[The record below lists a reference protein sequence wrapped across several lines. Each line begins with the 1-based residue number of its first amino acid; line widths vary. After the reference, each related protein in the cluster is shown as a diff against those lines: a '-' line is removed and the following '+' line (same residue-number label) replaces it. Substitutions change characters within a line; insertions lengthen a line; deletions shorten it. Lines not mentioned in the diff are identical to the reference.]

1 MRLGKVIGTVV
12 ATQKAER
19 LKGAKLL
26 IVQELTI
33 EAQPTDVFT
42 VAMDSVGAGHG
53 DVVLTC
59 AGSSARLTSVTE
71 NVPVDASIIGIV
83 DTVEKEGEVVFR
95 KGGRVR

>member
-12 ATQKAER
+12 STQKTER

-33 EAQPTDVFT
+33 DAEPTSNFT
-42 VAMDSVGAGHG
+42 VCMDAVGAGYG

-59 AGSSARLTSVTE
+59 AGSSARLTSRTE

-83 DTVEKEGEVVFR
+83 DSVEKEGTVVFR
-95 KGGRVR
+95 KGGEPG

>member
-1 MRLGKVIGTVV
+1 VRLGKVIGTVV
-12 ATQKAER
+12 ATQKTER

-26 IVQELTI
+26 VVQELTI
-33 EAQPTDVFT
+33 DAQPTEAFT
-42 VAMDSVGAGHG
+42 VAMDSVGAGPG

-71 NVPVDASIIGIV
+71 NVPVDASIVGIV

-95 KGGRVR
+95 KGGG

>member
-1 MRLGKVIGTVV
+1 MRLGRVIGTVV
-12 ATQKAER
+12 STQKTER

-26 IVQELTI
+26 VVQELTVD
-33 EAQPTDVFT
+33 AQPTDTFV
-42 VAMDSVGAGHG
+42 VAMDSVGAGQG

-83 DTVEKEGEVVFR
+83 DSVEKEGEVVFR
-95 KGGRVR
+95 KGGG

>member
-12 ATQKAER
+12 ATQKTER

-33 EAQPTDVFT
+33 EAQATSTFV
-42 VAMDSVGAGHG
+42 VCMDAVGAGYG

-71 NVPVDASIIGIV
+71 SAPVDATIIGIV
-83 DTVEKEGEVVFR
+83 DTVEREGEVVFR
-95 KGGRVR
+95 KGAEG